1 MTVPSTIGSKY
12 NEPYIYINIETRQEM
27 NLILTAS
34 FKNNTMP
41 SHEKDDFINLKN
53 TSNIEKQ

>member
-1 MTVPSTIGSKY
+1 MIVPSKIGAKY
-12 NEPYIYINIETRQEM
+12 SEPYIYINIESRQEM
-27 NLILTAS
+27 KVVLTAS

-41 SHEKDDFINLKN
+41 DQAKDDFINLKN